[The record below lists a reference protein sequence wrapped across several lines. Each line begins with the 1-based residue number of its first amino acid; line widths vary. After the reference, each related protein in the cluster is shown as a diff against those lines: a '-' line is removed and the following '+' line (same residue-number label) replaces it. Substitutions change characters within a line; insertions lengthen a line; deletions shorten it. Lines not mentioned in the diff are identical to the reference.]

1 MLPLPAMCGICSA
14 RLPSC
19 LSSALPPNLQVCS
32 LAGGLLNVLRVPER
46 WLQPADPAK
55 PAPLDYALNSHQVG
69 AGWVDATVQRC
80 RAGICCCCHQG

>member
-1 MLPLPAMCGICSA
+1 
-14 RLPSC
+14 
-19 LSSALPPNLQVCS
+19 
-32 LAGGLLNVLRVPER
+32 VLRVPER